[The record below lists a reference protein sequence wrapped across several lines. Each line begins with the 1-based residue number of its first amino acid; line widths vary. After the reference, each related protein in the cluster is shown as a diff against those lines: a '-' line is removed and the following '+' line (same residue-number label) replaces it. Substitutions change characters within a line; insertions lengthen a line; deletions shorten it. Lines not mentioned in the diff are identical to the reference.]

1 MKILYA
7 VQGTGNGHITRAA
20 EIIPALEKRGMV
32 DVLVSGSQ
40 SDILLPKYPK
50 YTYRGISFVFGNN
63 GGIDLWSTFKINR
76 KLHFIKEIR
85 AVPVQDYD
93 LIINDFEPIT
103 AWAARLK
110 RVPIISLS
118 HQSALMQKVVPK
130 PNHRDWLGSLLL
142 RFYAPVREKVSFHF
156 KPYGERIFTPIIRSK
171 VRHAETYKDK
181 HITVYLPAYSDKKIL
196 KVLKHFPLFE
206 WHLFSKHALKDY
218 KYKKHVKVFTLDDDR
233 FVESMAKSQAVLCGA
248 GFETPAEA
256 LYLRKKLMV
265 VPMKN
270 QYEQHYNAASL
281 AEMGVPVLPSFK
293 KKHVYTIWKWLKSSD
308 RVRVAYE
315 DMTQQ
320 AIDELILIYIEKF
333 VPKTSAEIEI
343 AYGNGGVVVSR
354 GF

>member
-20 EIIPALEKRGMV
+20 EIIPALERRGMV

-50 YTYRGISFVFGNN
+50 YSYRGISFVFGKN
-63 GGIDLWSTFKINR
+63 GGIDLWNTLKINR
-76 KLHFIKEIR
+76 KLHFLKEIK
-85 AVPVQDYD
+85 ALPVKEYD
-93 LIINDFEPIT
+93 LIINDFEPIS

-110 RVPIISLS
+110 GVPIISLS
-118 HQSALMQKVVPK
+118 HQSALMQSGVPR
-130 PNHRDWLGSLLL
+130 PNHKDWLGSLLL

-156 KPYGERIFTPIIRSK
+156 KSYGERMFTPIIRSK
-171 VRHAETYKDK
+171 VRNAQAYKDK

-196 KVLKHFPLFE
+196 KVLKHFPLHE
-206 WHLFSKHALKDY
+206 WHLFSKHADRDY

-233 FVESMAKSQAVLCGA
+233 FVESMAKSKSVLCGA

-256 LYLRKKLMV
+256 LYLRKKLLV

-270 QYEQHYNAASL
+270 QYEQHFNAAAL
-281 AEMGVPVLPSFK
+281 MEMGVPVLPAFK
-293 KKHVYTIWKWLKSSD
+293 KKHVYEIWKWLKSD
-308 RVRVAYE
+308 ERVRVAYE
-315 DMTQQ
+315 DVTQK

-333 VPKTSAEIEI
+333 VPKASEELEI
-343 AYGNGGVVVSR
+343 AFGSNTPAIS
-354 GF
+354 